1 MFTVITITSSFFRF
15 KLLLIFIMSKEVYY
29 PLLRRRANW
38 AKRLIAEYRLN
49 PGDTW
54 FCTITYDD
62 EHLPVSFD
70 DDDLPQVDVSKR
82 DVQLWFKRFR
92 ENYGDRL
99 GHIRYFIVSEFGEN
113 TLRPHYHAIIFTENK
128 CTTELL
134 NEAILN
140 TWNNGYIIDV
150 SRVRGDGA
158 LRYVANY
165 ILSPTQE
172 LRTLC
177 LMSRHPDLMYGG
189 SGNMYQSQMP
199 GAASGSAPNV
209 DYGSFSD
216 NLRFAMQAQVMD
228 AQVSKI
234 EMENKLLAEQALSQA
249 SLRELQSGQ
258 AADALARAEHQKIY
272 NRHAD
277 TRYFLE
283 NETRGLKN
291 TLLGAD
297 VNSYETR
304 LRLDQQRVA
313 NDNMRAKVQ
322 VLQLGLNEKKLKAD
336 MEKIRAEVSE
346 IMSRTK
352 VNDVQ
357 QRKILADS
365 IETEILNK
373 YYQDNGIVP
382 SQSWTGKLLD
392 LVPGVIRALR

>member
-1 MFTVITITSSFFRF
+1 MSF
-15 KLLLIFIMSKEVYY
+15 LESM
-29 PLLRRRANW
+29 A
-38 AKRLIAEYRLN
+38 
-49 PGDTW
+49 
-54 FCTITYDD
+54 
-62 EHLPVSFD
+62 
-70 DDDLPQVDVSKR
+70 
-82 DVQLWFKRFR
+82 
-92 ENYGDRL
+92 L
-99 GHIRYFIVSEFGEN
+99 GSIG
-113 TLRPHYHAIIFTENK
+113 AIGSIFTGGASARKQYQYQSKLMDKQNQQQIDFWNMNNK
-128 CTTELL
+128 Y
-134 NEAILN
+134 N
-140 TWNNGYIIDV
+140 TPLAQRARLEQAGY
-150 SRVRGDGA
+150 
-158 LRYVANY
+158 N
-165 ILSPTQE
+165 
-172 LRTLC
+172 
-177 LMSRHPDLMYGG
+177 PDLMVGG
-189 SGNMYQSQMP
+189 SGNMFQSQMP
-199 GAASGSAPNV
+199 SAASPGSAPHV

-234 EMENKLLAEQALSQA
+234 EQENKLLAEQALNQA
-249 SLRELQSGQ
+249 QQRELWAAQ
-258 AADALARAEHQKIY
+258 AKEAWVRAEHQGIY

-283 NETRGLKN
+283 NETRALKN

-322 VLQLGLNEKKLKAD
+322 VLQLGLNEKRLKAD

-346 IMSRTK
+346 IMSRIK

>member
-1 MFTVITITSSFFRF
+1 MSFLENMAASAIGAIGNFFTGGASARKQYQYQS
-15 KLLLIFIMSKEVYY
+15 KLMDKQNQQQIDFWKMNNEYNT
-29 PLLRRRANW
+29 PFNQRA
-38 AKRLIAEYRLN
+38 RLEQAGLN
-49 PGDTW
+49 
-54 FCTITYDD
+54 
-62 EHLPVSFD
+62 
-70 DDDLPQVDVSKR
+70 
-82 DVQLWFKRFR
+82 
-92 ENYGDRL
+92 
-99 GHIRYFIVSEFGEN
+99 
-113 TLRPHYHAIIFTENK
+113 
-128 CTTELL
+128 
-134 NEAILN
+134 
-140 TWNNGYIIDV
+140 
-150 SRVRGDGA
+150 
-158 LRYVANY
+158 
-165 ILSPTQE
+165 
-172 LRTLC
+172 
-177 LMSRHPDLMYGG
+177 PDLMYGG

-234 EMENKLLAEQALSQA
+234 EHENQLLAEQALNQA
-249 SLRELQSGQ
+249 EQRELWAAQ
-258 AADALARAEHQKIY
+258 AKEAWLRAEHQGIY

-346 IMSRTK
+346 IMSRIK

-382 SQSWTGKLLD
+382 SQSWAGKLLD

>member
-1 MFTVITITSSFFRF
+1 MSFLENMATSAIGAIGNFFTGGASARKQYQYQS
-15 KLLLIFIMSKEVYY
+15 KLMDKQNQQQIDFWKMNNEYNT
-29 PLLRRRANW
+29 PFNQRA
-38 AKRLIAEYRLN
+38 RLEQAGLN
-49 PGDTW
+49 
-54 FCTITYDD
+54 
-62 EHLPVSFD
+62 
-70 DDDLPQVDVSKR
+70 
-82 DVQLWFKRFR
+82 
-92 ENYGDRL
+92 
-99 GHIRYFIVSEFGEN
+99 
-113 TLRPHYHAIIFTENK
+113 
-128 CTTELL
+128 
-134 NEAILN
+134 
-140 TWNNGYIIDV
+140 
-150 SRVRGDGA
+150 
-158 LRYVANY
+158 
-165 ILSPTQE
+165 
-172 LRTLC
+172 
-177 LMSRHPDLMYGG
+177 PDLMYGG

-199 GAASGSAPNV
+199 SAASPGSAPNV

-234 EMENKLLAEQALSQA
+234 EQENKLLAEQALNQA
-249 SLRELQSGQ
+249 QQRELWAAQ
-258 AADALARAEHQKIY
+258 AKEAWVRAEHQGIY

-283 NETRGLKN
+283 NETRALKN

-365 IETEILNK
+365 IETEILNR

>member
-1 MFTVITITSSFFRF
+1 MSF
-15 KLLLIFIMSKEVYY
+15 LESM
-29 PLLRRRANW
+29 A
-38 AKRLIAEYRLN
+38 
-49 PGDTW
+49 
-54 FCTITYDD
+54 
-62 EHLPVSFD
+62 
-70 DDDLPQVDVSKR
+70 
-82 DVQLWFKRFR
+82 
-92 ENYGDRL
+92 L
-99 GHIRYFIVSEFGEN
+99 GSIG
-113 TLRPHYHAIIFTENK
+113 AIGSIFTGSASARKQYQYQSKLMDKQNQQQIDFWNMNNK
-128 CTTELL
+128 Y
-134 NEAILN
+134 N
-140 TWNNGYIIDV
+140 TPLAQRARLEQAGY
-150 SRVRGDGA
+150 
-158 LRYVANY
+158 N
-165 ILSPTQE
+165 
-172 LRTLC
+172 
-177 LMSRHPDLMYGG
+177 PDLMVSG
-189 SGNMYQSQMP
+189 SGNMFQSQMP
-199 GAASGSAPNV
+199 SAASPGSAPNV

-234 EMENKLLAEQALSQA
+234 EQENKLLAEQALNQA
-249 SLRELQSGQ
+249 QQRELWAAQ
-258 AADALARAEHQKIY
+258 AKEAWVRAEHQGIY

-283 NETRGLKN
+283 NETRALKN

-346 IMSRTK
+346 IMSRIK

-382 SQSWTGKLLD
+382 SQSWAGKLLD
-392 LVPGVIRALR
+392 LAPGIIRALR

>member
-1 MFTVITITSSFFRF
+1 MSFLENMAMSGIGAIGNLFTGGMSARKQYKYQS
-15 KLLLIFIMSKEVYY
+15 KLMDKQNQQQIDFWKMNNEYNT
-29 PLLRRRANW
+29 PFNQRA
-38 AKRLIAEYRLN
+38 RLEQAGLN
-49 PGDTW
+49 
-54 FCTITYDD
+54 
-62 EHLPVSFD
+62 
-70 DDDLPQVDVSKR
+70 
-82 DVQLWFKRFR
+82 
-92 ENYGDRL
+92 
-99 GHIRYFIVSEFGEN
+99 
-113 TLRPHYHAIIFTENK
+113 
-128 CTTELL
+128 
-134 NEAILN
+134 
-140 TWNNGYIIDV
+140 
-150 SRVRGDGA
+150 
-158 LRYVANY
+158 
-165 ILSPTQE
+165 
-172 LRTLC
+172 
-177 LMSRHPDLMYGG
+177 PDLMYGG

-258 AADALARAEHQKIY
+258 TADALARAEHQKIY

-336 MEKIRAEVSE
+336 MEKIRAEVAE
-346 IMSRTK
+346 IMSRIK
-352 VNDVQ
+352 VNGAQ
-357 QRKILADS
+357 QRKLVADA
-365 IETEILNK
+365 IETEALNH
-373 YYQDNGIVP
+373 YYYKNGMIPTSNTMGWIANSIVNSITDYIDP
-382 SQSWTGKLLD
+382 FNPD
-392 LVPGVIRALR
+392 E

>member
-1 MFTVITITSSFFRF
+1 MSFLENMAASAIGAIGNFFTGGASARKQYQYQS
-15 KLLLIFIMSKEVYY
+15 KLMDKQNQQQIDFWKMNNEYNT
-29 PLLRRRANW
+29 PFNQRA
-38 AKRLIAEYRLN
+38 RLEQAGLN
-49 PGDTW
+49 
-54 FCTITYDD
+54 
-62 EHLPVSFD
+62 
-70 DDDLPQVDVSKR
+70 
-82 DVQLWFKRFR
+82 
-92 ENYGDRL
+92 
-99 GHIRYFIVSEFGEN
+99 
-113 TLRPHYHAIIFTENK
+113 
-128 CTTELL
+128 
-134 NEAILN
+134 
-140 TWNNGYIIDV
+140 
-150 SRVRGDGA
+150 
-158 LRYVANY
+158 
-165 ILSPTQE
+165 
-172 LRTLC
+172 
-177 LMSRHPDLMYGG
+177 PDLMYGG
-189 SGNMYQSQMP
+189 SGNIGQSQMP
-199 GAASGSAPNV
+199 SAASPGSAPNV

-234 EMENKLLAEQALSQA
+234 EQENKLLAEQALNQA
-249 SLRELQSGQ
+249 QQRELWAAQ
-258 AADALARAEHQKIY
+258 AKEAWVRAEHQGIY

-283 NETRGLKN
+283 NETRALKN

-297 VNSYETR
+297 INSYETR

-346 IMSRTK
+346 IMSRIK

-373 YYQDNGIVP
+373 YYQENGIVP
-382 SQSWTGKLLD
+382 SQSWAGKLLD

>member
-1 MFTVITITSSFFRF
+1 MSFLENMASSAIGAIGNFFTGGASARKQYQYQS
-15 KLLLIFIMSKEVYY
+15 KLMDKQNQQQIDFWKMNNEYNT
-29 PLLRRRANW
+29 PFNQRA
-38 AKRLIAEYRLN
+38 RLEQAGLN
-49 PGDTW
+49 
-54 FCTITYDD
+54 
-62 EHLPVSFD
+62 
-70 DDDLPQVDVSKR
+70 
-82 DVQLWFKRFR
+82 
-92 ENYGDRL
+92 
-99 GHIRYFIVSEFGEN
+99 
-113 TLRPHYHAIIFTENK
+113 
-128 CTTELL
+128 
-134 NEAILN
+134 
-140 TWNNGYIIDV
+140 
-150 SRVRGDGA
+150 
-158 LRYVANY
+158 
-165 ILSPTQE
+165 
-172 LRTLC
+172 
-177 LMSRHPDLMYGG
+177 PDLMYGG

-216 NLRFAMQAQVMD
+216 NIRFAMQAQVMD

-234 EMENKLLAEQALSQA
+234 EQENKLLAEQALNQA
-249 SLRELQSGQ
+249 QQRELWAAQ
-258 AADALARAEHQKIY
+258 AKEAWVRAEHQGIY

-283 NETRGLKN
+283 NETRALKN

-336 MEKIRAEVSE
+336 MEKMRAEVSE
-346 IMSRTK
+346 IMSRIK

-382 SQSWTGKLLD
+382 SQSWAGKLLD

>member
-1 MFTVITITSSFFRF
+1 MSF
-15 KLLLIFIMSKEVYY
+15 LEDM
-29 PLLRRRANW
+29 A
-38 AKRLIAEYRLN
+38 
-49 PGDTW
+49 
-54 FCTITYDD
+54 
-62 EHLPVSFD
+62 
-70 DDDLPQVDVSKR
+70 
-82 DVQLWFKRFR
+82 
-92 ENYGDRL
+92 L
-99 GHIRYFIVSEFGEN
+99 GSIG
-113 TLRPHYHAIIFTENK
+113 AIGSIFTGGASARKQYQYQSKLMDKQNQQQIDFWNMNNK
-128 CTTELL
+128 Y
-134 NEAILN
+134 N
-140 TWNNGYIIDV
+140 TPLAQRARLEQAGY
-150 SRVRGDGA
+150 
-158 LRYVANY
+158 N
-165 ILSPTQE
+165 
-172 LRTLC
+172 
-177 LMSRHPDLMYGG
+177 PDLMVSG
-189 SGNMYQSQMP
+189 SGNMFQSQMP
-199 GAASGSAPNV
+199 SAASPGSAPNV

-234 EMENKLLAEQALSQA
+234 EQENKLLAEQALNQA
-249 SLRELQSGQ
+249 QQRELWAAQ
-258 AADALARAEHQKIY
+258 AKEAWVRAEHQGIY

-283 NETRGLKN
+283 NETRSLKN

-322 VLQLGLNEKKLKAD
+322 VLQLGLNEKRLKAD

-346 IMSRTK
+346 IMSRIK

-382 SQSWTGKLLD
+382 SQSWAGKLLD

>member
-1 MFTVITITSSFFRF
+1 MSFLENMATSAIGAIGNFFTGGASARKQYRYQS
-15 KLLLIFIMSKEVYY
+15 KLMDKQNQQQIDFWKMNNEYNT
-29 PLLRRRANW
+29 PFNQRA
-38 AKRLIAEYRLN
+38 RLEQAGLN
-49 PGDTW
+49 
-54 FCTITYDD
+54 
-62 EHLPVSFD
+62 
-70 DDDLPQVDVSKR
+70 
-82 DVQLWFKRFR
+82 
-92 ENYGDRL
+92 
-99 GHIRYFIVSEFGEN
+99 
-113 TLRPHYHAIIFTENK
+113 
-128 CTTELL
+128 
-134 NEAILN
+134 
-140 TWNNGYIIDV
+140 
-150 SRVRGDGA
+150 
-158 LRYVANY
+158 
-165 ILSPTQE
+165 
-172 LRTLC
+172 
-177 LMSRHPDLMYGG
+177 PDLMYGG

-234 EMENKLLAEQALSQA
+234 EHENQLLAEQALNQA
-249 SLRELQSGQ
+249 EQRELWAAQ
-258 AADALARAEHQKIY
+258 AKEAWLRAEHQGIY

-346 IMSRTK
+346 IMSRIK

-373 YYQDNGIVP
+373 YYQNNGIVP
-382 SQSWTGKLLD
+382 SQSWAGKLLD
-392 LVPGVIRALR
+392 LAPEIIRILSR

>member
-1 MFTVITITSSFFRF
+1 MSFLENMATSAIGAIGNFFTGGASARKQYQYQS
-15 KLLLIFIMSKEVYY
+15 KLMDKQNQQQIDFWKMNNEYNT
-29 PLLRRRANW
+29 PFNQRA
-38 AKRLIAEYRLN
+38 RLEQAGLN
-49 PGDTW
+49 
-54 FCTITYDD
+54 
-62 EHLPVSFD
+62 
-70 DDDLPQVDVSKR
+70 
-82 DVQLWFKRFR
+82 
-92 ENYGDRL
+92 
-99 GHIRYFIVSEFGEN
+99 
-113 TLRPHYHAIIFTENK
+113 
-128 CTTELL
+128 
-134 NEAILN
+134 
-140 TWNNGYIIDV
+140 
-150 SRVRGDGA
+150 
-158 LRYVANY
+158 
-165 ILSPTQE
+165 
-172 LRTLC
+172 
-177 LMSRHPDLMYGG
+177 PDLMYGG

-234 EMENKLLAEQALSQA
+234 EQENQLLAEQALNQA
-249 SLRELQSGQ
+249 QQRELWAAQ
-258 AADALARAEHQKIY
+258 AKEAWVRAEHQGIY

-277 TRYFLE
+277 IRYFLE
-283 NETRGLKN
+283 NETRALKN

-346 IMSRTK
+346 IMSRIK

-382 SQSWTGKLLD
+382 SQSWAGKLLD

>member
-1 MFTVITITSSFFRF
+1 MSFLENMAASAIGAIGNFFTGGASARKQYQYQS
-15 KLLLIFIMSKEVYY
+15 KLMDKQNQQQIDFWKMNNEYNT
-29 PLLRRRANW
+29 PFNQRA
-38 AKRLIAEYRLN
+38 RLEQAGLN
-49 PGDTW
+49 
-54 FCTITYDD
+54 
-62 EHLPVSFD
+62 S
-70 DDDLPQVDVSKR
+70 
-82 DVQLWFKRFR
+82 
-92 ENYGDRL
+92 
-99 GHIRYFIVSEFGEN
+99 
-113 TLRPHYHAIIFTENK
+113 
-128 CTTELL
+128 
-134 NEAILN
+134 
-140 TWNNGYIIDV
+140 
-150 SRVRGDGA
+150 
-158 LRYVANY
+158 
-165 ILSPTQE
+165 
-172 LRTLC
+172 
-177 LMSRHPDLMYGG
+177 DLMYGG

-234 EMENKLLAEQALSQA
+234 EQENKLLAEQALSQA
-249 SLRELQSGQ
+249 QQRELWAAQ
-258 AADALARAEHQKIY
+258 AKEAWVRAEHQGIY

-283 NETRGLKN
+283 NETRALKN

-336 MEKIRAEVSE
+336 MEKVRAEVSE
-346 IMSRTK
+346 IMSRIK

>member
-1 MFTVITITSSFFRF
+1 M
-15 KLLLIFIMSKEVYY
+15 
-29 PLLRRRANW
+29 A
-38 AKRLIAEYRLN
+38 
-49 PGDTW
+49 
-54 FCTITYDD
+54 
-62 EHLPVSFD
+62 
-70 DDDLPQVDVSKR
+70 
-82 DVQLWFKRFR
+82 
-92 ENYGDRL
+92 L
-99 GHIRYFIVSEFGEN
+99 GSIG
-113 TLRPHYHAIIFTENK
+113 AIGSIFTGGASARKQYQYQSKLMDKQNQQQIDFWNMNNK
-128 CTTELL
+128 Y
-134 NEAILN
+134 N
-140 TWNNGYIIDV
+140 TPLAQRARLEQAGY
-150 SRVRGDGA
+150 
-158 LRYVANY
+158 N
-165 ILSPTQE
+165 
-172 LRTLC
+172 
-177 LMSRHPDLMYGG
+177 PDLMVGG
-189 SGNMYQSQMP
+189 SGNMFQSQMP
-199 GAASGSAPNV
+199 SAASPGSAPHV

-234 EMENKLLAEQALSQA
+234 EQENKLLAEQALNQA
-249 SLRELQSGQ
+249 QQRELWAAQ
-258 AADALARAEHQKIY
+258 AKEAWVRAEHQGIY

-283 NETRGLKN
+283 NETRALKN

-322 VLQLGLNEKKLKAD
+322 VLQLGLNEKRLKAD

-346 IMSRTK
+346 IMSRIK